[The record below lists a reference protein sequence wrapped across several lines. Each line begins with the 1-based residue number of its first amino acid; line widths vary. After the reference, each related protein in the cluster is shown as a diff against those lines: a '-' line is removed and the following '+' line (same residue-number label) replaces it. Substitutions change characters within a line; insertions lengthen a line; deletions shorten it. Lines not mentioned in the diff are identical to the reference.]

1 MITLIELELLYR
13 KYRIELK
20 NDGKPFKFT
29 RLKTFISYCVKRGC
43 NYLSKELIDE
53 WCIKRPTESVNSA
66 NHRIAELRNFIKY
79 ANSRQ
84 SYKISM
90 PSLLPEARNLR
101 KKIPMTEM
109 PIQKSVVSEMLEKY
123 ISYLKVLAPKI
134 CDTTHKHLIRFNNF
148 CARTYPE
155 ADILT
160 DEIVSSWCDRRSS
173 EKCKSRNTRVL
184 PISQFLRYAV
194 RHNWAKVNVPIFL
207 PEGGNKPRIPHIF
220 TEDELADFF
229 NATIL
234 VHKPVNI
241 SDFDFKLRRMQIPVF
256 FRLLLSSGMRTN
268 EARLLDCEDVD
279 LKNGII
285 NIRHTKGWAQHRVA
299 LHPSIWELLKRYD
312 NAVEKLLPNRK
323 VFFPTSDDKYHD
335 MKCRDMHSMRYGGEY
350 QRRML
355 VHTIFV
361 PIMQSRI

>member
-109 PIQKSVVSEMLEKY
+109 PIQNPLF
-123 ISYLKVLAPKI
+123 LKCLK
-134 CDTTHKHLIRFNNF
+134 N
-148 CARTYPE
+148 
-155 ADILT
+155 
-160 DEIVSSWCDRRSS
+160 
-173 EKCKSRNTRVL
+173 
-184 PISQFLRYAV
+184 
-194 RHNWAKVNVPIFL
+194 IFL
-207 PEGGNKPRIPHIF
+207 
-220 TEDELADFF
+220 T
-229 NATIL
+229 
-234 VHKPVNI
+234 
-241 SDFDFKLRRMQIPVF
+241 
-256 FRLLLSSGMRTN
+256 
-268 EARLLDCEDVD
+268 
-279 LKNGII
+279 
-285 NIRHTKGWAQHRVA
+285 
-299 LHPSIWELLKRYD
+299 
-312 NAVEKLLPNRK
+312 
-323 VFFPTSDDKYHD
+323 
-335 MKCRDMHSMRYGGEY
+335 
-350 QRRML
+350 
-355 VHTIFV
+355 
-361 PIMQSRI
+361 

>member
-1 MITLIELELLYR
+1 MITLIELEVLYR
-13 KYRIELK
+13 RHRIELK

-29 RLKTFISYCVKRGC
+29 RLKTFISFCMKRGC

-53 WCIKRPTESVNSA
+53 WCIKRPTESINSA

-79 ANSRQ
+79 ANSEQ
-84 SYKISM
+84 SYKISI
-90 PSLLPEARNLR
+90 PSLLPEERKPR

-123 ISYLKVLAPKI
+123 ISYLKMLAPKI
-134 CDTTHKHLIRFNNF
+134 CDTTHKNLIRFNNF

-155 ADILT
+155 ANVLT
-160 DEIVSSWCDRRSS
+160 DEIVSSWCDRRFS

-194 RHNWAKVNVPIFL
+194 RHNWTKVSVPIFL
-207 PEGGNKPRIPHIF
+207 PRGGNKPRIPHIF

-256 FRLLLSSGMRTN
+256 FRLLLSTGMRTN
-268 EARLLDCEDVD
+268 EARLLDCEDID

-285 NIRHTKGWAQHRVA
+285 DIKHTKGWAQHRVA

-312 NAVEKLLPNRK
+312 HTVKSYYRREKYFFLLQM
-323 VFFPTSDDKYHD
+323 TSI
-335 MKCRDMHSMRYGGEY
+335 
-350 QRRML
+350 
-355 VHTIFV
+355 TI
-361 PIMQSRI
+361 